1 MKTIQQL
8 LDLSK
13 NPFYRFTD
21 AEQAVLD
28 DFLSQKQ
35 ESDSKKSQKESS
47 KKSSKSTPVTVRNIV
62 QKVDTYPHED
72 HESSRDGSQVRRQ

>member
-35 ESDSKKSQKESS
+35 EPDSKKSQKESS
-47 KKSSKSTPVTVRNIV
+47 TESLQKTRAIVRNV
-62 QKVDTYPHED
+62 VKKADTYPPE
-72 HESSRDGSQVRRQ
+72 ES